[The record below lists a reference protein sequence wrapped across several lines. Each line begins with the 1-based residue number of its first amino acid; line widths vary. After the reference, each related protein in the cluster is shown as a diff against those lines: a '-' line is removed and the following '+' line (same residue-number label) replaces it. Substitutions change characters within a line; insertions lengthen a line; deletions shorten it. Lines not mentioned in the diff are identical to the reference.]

1 MNGLTIHDFY
11 FSTQT
16 EKAPPTDLSISK
28 VPVSS
33 DSYAEKR
40 VALIEHFEKHIRK
53 TQKVSQT
60 TEKNLRKQRDQ
71 LKTVQDKFTEHIKR
85 LESLPNA
92 SEISQKKVKEM
103 KIKNAQISKILP
115 YLEKY
120 ILVNRQAEL
129 QTVAVLKEKCI
140 VQCQELDAKYKR
152 KGTAPVAMTTEM
164 SRQQKTQSLPSG
176 ISGPGQYNSLS
187 RPRKSKK
194 GKKNMPSAD
203 SIDGESTPAI
213 QSAHSSQQPSLSPIL
228 SPRSTI
234 PDQSHEQKDDL
245 SNPSETTP
253 SYPSDVSASFTE
265 PMYDVVQQITKPQA
279 TPHTSEHYVEL
290 LHPRVVNPPAIKEEP
305 VQYAVISGPNTKN
318 ASMSNEK
325 PKSDDHALRGL
336 NDSVAI
342 VTTVE
347 EKNNESPLVFTSP
360 AGQEV
365 DDPLTTSTIS
375 DTSLGQFFDEI
386 FEQVSFSLNENE
398 KKSPQKIEPLLTT
411 SELRNTLS
419 DDRVISSNTTNL
431 LPSISKTGLLP
442 SPFISEPAPKPSSA
456 PLEEP
461 QIPHPPLAP
470 VEDPQIPPP
479 PPSPPLSL
487 IDKPQIP
494 PPPPPAPIDQPQIPP
509 PPPPAPVEEPQIPP
523 PAPPPPPP
531 PPPPSSAPV
540 KESIPLRFS
549 APVKELQ
556 NKIPTPSS
564 EFISSKTEPFPLLSQ
579 SPSHISTHS
588 HTPEVPLPPTT
599 RPKAPPSTRPKP
611 SKSNQISPPL
621 SPPVQSEPVTL
632 PPKQPK
638 PVKPTPLVSSPPSP
652 PNVQSKSFDLSLPP
666 PPPKTKPKR
675 PRSSTTPTNQVST
688 ADHALNNSHE
698 LTKSDEL
705 PERHGD
711 ISVKDELS
719 SVMKKTMTLAERMK
733 VCLCIHFYLFV
744 HFAVY
749 TIIMYYI
756 LNY

>member
-1 MNGLTIHDFY
+1 MDGLTIHDFY

-33 DSYAEKR
+33 DLYAEKR
-40 VALIEHFEKHIRK
+40 AALIEHFEKHIRK

-71 LKTVQDKFTEHIKR
+71 LKLVQDKFTEHIKR

-103 KIKNAQISKILP
+103 KIKNAQIGKILP

-152 KGTAPVAMTTEM
+152 KGTAPVTMTTEM

-176 ISGPGQYNSLS
+176 INGPGQYNSLS

-194 GKKNMPSAD
+194 GKKSIPSAD
-203 SIDGESTPAI
+203 SIDGEPTPAI
-213 QSAHSSQQPSLSPIL
+213 QSTQSSQQPSLSPIL

-234 PDQSHEQKDDL
+234 PDQSHEQTDDL

-265 PMYDVVQQITKPQA
+265 PMYDVVQQITKPQT

-290 LHPRVVNPPAIKEEP
+290 LHPRVVNPPAAIKEEP
-305 VQYAVISGPNTKN
+305 VQYAVISGPKTTN
-318 ASMSNEK
+318 ASLSNKK
-325 PKSDDHALRGL
+325 PKSDEHALRGL

-347 EKNNESPLVFTSP
+347 EKNSESPLVFTSP

-398 KKSPQKIEPLLTT
+398 KKSSQKIEPSLTT

-431 LPSISKTGLLP
+431 SPSISKTGLLP
-442 SPFISEPAPKPSSA
+442 SPFISEPAPKPPSA

-461 QIPHPPLAP
+461 QIPPPPLAP
-470 VEDPQIPPP
+470 VEDPQIPH
-479 PPSPPLSL
+479 
-487 IDKPQIP
+487 P
-494 PPPPPAPIDQPQIPP
+494 PPPPPAPVDQPQIPP
-509 PPPPAPVEEPQIPP
+509 QPLPAPIEESQILPSAPVEEPQIPP
-523 PAPPPPPP
+523 STPPPPPPP

-540 KESIPLRFS
+540 KELH
-549 APVKELQ
+549 
-556 NKIPTPSS
+556 NKISIPTP
-564 EFISSKTEPFPLLSQ
+564 SSKTEPFSLLSQ
-579 SPSHISTHS
+579 SSSHFSTHN
-588 HTPEVPLPPTT
+588 HTSEVPIPPTT

-621 SPPVQSEPVTL
+621 SPPGQSKPVSL

-638 PVKPTPLVSSPPSP
+638 PVKPTPPISSP

-688 ADHALNNSHE
+688 ADHTLNNSHE

-733 VCLCIHFYLFV
+733 VCIHFSIYLSILLSIQLSC
-744 HFAVY
+744 
-749 TIIMYYI
+749 IIS
-756 LNY
+756 